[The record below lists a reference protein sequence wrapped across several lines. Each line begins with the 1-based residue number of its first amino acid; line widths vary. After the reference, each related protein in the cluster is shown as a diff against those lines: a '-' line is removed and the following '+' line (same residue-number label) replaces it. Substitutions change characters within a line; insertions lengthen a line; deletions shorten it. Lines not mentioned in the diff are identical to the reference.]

1 MTFALEFPDSE
12 VRDVVADDGGV
23 RVHFSAVSVRDANC
37 ERGWLPSVRLTLAAA
52 TLAGD
57 AAHAFGKVA
66 EGALRLDGRL
76 VARPALPDALAGEI
90 ELTLR
95 FANGATLAARG
106 RSLVSSIDAAA
117 RFADD
122 LSC

>member
-1 MTFALEFPDSE
+1 MSFTLEFRDSE
-12 VRDVVADDGGV
+12 VRDVMADDGGV
-23 RVHFSAVSVRDANC
+23 RVHFSAASVRDAAGD
-37 ERGWLPSVRLTLAAA
+37 RGWLPSVRLTLASA

-57 AAHAFGKVA
+57 VAHAFGKVA

-76 VARPALPDALAGEI
+76 VARPALPATLAGDI

-106 RSLVSSIDAAA
+106 RSLDASVGDAA